1 MLKDY
6 IKKYRKRNFGVLAL
20 SFLLATVQVFTAVI
34 HTFSTDQLI
43 KGNVKMFFLWN
54 LASLFLWGGIFFI
67 NYYKSV
73 FEEKITQKIASDI
86 RVDITKRLSVTSY
99 ENFMSKNE
107 GTYVS
112 WLNNDLQQIEEKGIK
127 QYYIFWSCLF
137 QVSLSAIALITYH
150 YSLIFL
156 IVILMGL
163 LMKFPVLFEKR
174 MNVATMKLSEAN
186 ETFLSRIQDTISGY
200 SVLFGYDKTRQM
212 FPLIQGASKDLG
224 NQKVSFTKTNKTAE
238 GFIGSVNIFSQVAIV
253 TYTGILAGLN
263 IVTIGALST
272 TGSLASAIFNAISMG
287 SSSQLL
293 MKSVDAYFEKY
304 QLFEDKTEEQ
314 SQPLEL
320 GETLEIKNLNYQIAD
335 KTILEDL
342 NLIFERGK
350 KYAVLGDSGSGK
362 STLLNILS
370 GRIENYTGEIILDDK
385 VLEPSEYKE
394 LRSIT
399 SYTPQEG
406 HIFMDTVLANVTL
419 WDNTVGDLA
428 RKSLKRLAI
437 DAFAT
442 PDQALFSNGRTLSGG
457 QKQRIAVAR
466 ALIKPNNMILLDES
480 TANLDKRT
488 ALSIENT
495 FLDDPAATVV
505 IVTHRLFKENEHKFD
520 DIIRLS
526 S

>member
-1 MLKDY
+1 MLNDY

-20 SFLLATVQVFTAVI
+20 SFLLAMVQVFAAVI

-43 KGNVKMFFLWN
+43 QGNVKMFFVWN
-54 LASLFLWGGIFFI
+54 LASLFLWGGIFLI
-67 NYYKSV
+67 DYYKSI
-73 FEEKITQKIASDI
+73 FEEKITQNIASDI

-99 ENFMSKNE
+99 ANFMSKNE

-127 QYYIFWSCLF
+127 QYYIFWDCLF

-156 IVILMGL
+156 ILILIGL

-174 MNVATMKLSEAN
+174 MNIATTKLAKAN
-186 ETFLSRIQDTISGY
+186 ETFLSKLQDTISGY
-200 SVLFGYDKTRQM
+200 SVFFGYGKTSQM
-212 FPLIQGASKDLG
+212 FPLVRRASKDLG
-224 NQKVSFTKTNKTAE
+224 TQKVEFTKTNKKAE
-238 GFIGSVNIFSQVAIV
+238 GFIGSVNILSQVAVV

-272 TGSLASAIFNAISMG
+272 TGSLASSVFNAISMG

-304 QLFEDKTEEQ
+304 QEFEEEMEEQ
-314 SQPLEL
+314 SQPLKL
-320 GETLEIKNLNYQIAD
+320 KSTLEIKNLNYKIAE
-335 KTILEDL
+335 KPILENL
-342 NLIFERGK
+342 NLIFEKGK
-350 KYAVLGDSGSGK
+350 KYAVIGDSGSGK

-385 VLEPSEYKE
+385 ALDPSEYKE
-394 LRSIT
+394 LRSMT

-419 WDNTVGDLA
+419 WDNTVGNLA
-428 RKSLKRLAI
+428 KKSLKRLGI
-437 DAFAT
+437 DTFIS
-442 PDQALFSNGRTLSGG
+442 PDEELFSNGRSLSGG

-466 ALIKPNNMILLDES
+466 ALTKPNNMVLLDES

-495 FLDDPAATVV
+495 FLDNPEATVV
-505 IVTHRLFKENEHKFD
+505 IVTHHLFKENKQKFD
-520 DIIRLS
+520 KVIRLS
-526 S
+526 